1 MKYLSLLESTGQMLT
16 YKEKLQNLITS
27 IKDLENQVDDNL
39 QNALI
44 KSSSIIKINKY
55 IKEIG
60 LMSETLKDLQH
71 EDNSSVQKQLIKSLR
86 RKIFESQ
93 TCLLEDTQKS
103 MQKAVEAMSDT
114 SNKMLLLAYFNRMVE
129 ALDKIDKK
137 VEDG

>member
-1 MKYLSLLESTGQMLT
+1 M
-16 YKEKLQNLITS
+16 ITS

-114 SNKMLLLAYFNRMVE
+114 SNKMFLLAYFNRMVE